1 MWIKGDQEKRKE
13 MESNERRNKRQ
24 NGKIR
29 FRKEEGN
36 ERRMRKKILF
46 FSFTCSYY

>member
-36 ERRMRKKILF
+36 ER
-46 FSFTCSYY
+46 